1 MKHALAREYED
12 NHFEEDSVFLER
24 NSRDFVSRIERINV
38 NAEAICEVL
47 TKHPRVKQVNYP
59 KSSPTRKYYDQCRLP
74 SGGYGGLLSATFHSV
89 ADAAAFYDNLDTCK
103 GPSLGTNFTLSSPF
117 VILAHYIELDW
128 AASYGVEASLVRFSV
143 GLEDSEALKAVFQRA
158 LAAIPAA
165 GVSST
170 QDAPGLRQ
178 RPQQSYFWAVMDII
192 VSLAHFCEIHGPTS
206 ILCTQVLPLSCDTC
220 NPDDLSSPSS
230 HRHHRPSLSVSPE
243 KAQWLPSV
251 SKPTT
256 RLSPLNSPFE
266 TPPTSPHISKT
277 AENPYF
283 PSFSSRAS
291 YHRYSGSFEAEGESC
306 ASCTFEVPKEFGDK
320 LPEGAPGSPKRDGR
334 GRNGSPVLRSK
345 ESVLAWGGL
354 NDDSSDEEDYS
365 NDCFGPPDGMS
376 DSDTERTT
384 RPGSINI
391 VRKNATRAYS
401 IHSSAST
408 YSSHSAFSAPPEAT
422 HSHSLTFLTTRTPPD
437 PRAYSTLRR
446 SCIATL
452 STESLP
458 RGLSSGPLTFG
469 NASSGC
475 TTAYVFRVPDPR
487 ARGHRRTYALLAL
500 SKGGSWKVARRR
512 CFLSAKTVDPDGYP
526 RVTQQAAKA
535 KSLSE
540 IVGDEW
546 FFVELHS
553 RFVWLLKNLVLAS

>member
-1 MKHALAREYED
+1 
-12 NHFEEDSVFLER
+12 
-24 NSRDFVSRIERINV
+24 
-38 NAEAICEVL
+38 
-47 TKHPRVKQVNYP
+47 
-59 KSSPTRKYYDQCRLP
+59 
-74 SGGYGGLLSATFHSV
+74 
-89 ADAAAFYDNLDTCK
+89 
-103 GPSLGTNFTLSSPF
+103 
-117 VILAHYIELDW
+117 
-128 AASYGVEASLVRFSV
+128 
-143 GLEDSEALKAVFQRA
+143 
-158 LAAIPAA
+158 
-165 GVSST
+165 
-170 QDAPGLRQ
+170 
-178 RPQQSYFWAVMDII
+178 MDII
-192 VSLAHFCEIHGPTS
+192 
-206 ILCTQVLPLSCDTC
+206 VLPLSCDTC

-266 TPPTSPHISKT
+266 TPPSSPHISKT

-500 SKGGSWKVARRR
+500 SKGGSWKVARRVER
-512 CFLSAKTVDPDGYP
+512 VFEQWAAAITRAAEAMLDRQRELAERGAEPSRGSAWPAAGGPLPTTPVAQTGPDKVAAGRATITPVSSFLCAKTVDPDGYP